1 MVSRHS
7 GATPTVDHTTAL
19 TDQNLLYYDAG
30 SGKFKS
36 RAVSSLQLTSS
47 GDTTGATDDANFA
60 SAVSQ
65 LPFGGEIRLVAN
77 QNMPFYTKTGW
88 SPPAQTI
95 SGASGG
101 GPVCIRGVGMPVL
114 KPVGAGITAISYHRT
129 SDYGAGSDH
138 WPGGYIRDV
147 VVDGTNATGASV
159 GIDAGDAFGMHI
171 RAWVKNFTGTGA
183 VGFNQVN
190 RVFFTEKCTFE
201 VQSYNCST
209 ATVISHITGAAASH
223 EYNHYD
229 IVVYATGLDGSGN
242 SLNQTGI
249 VNKDSLGGCLLRI
262 RGNMIP
268 TTATSG
274 APTGN
279 AAMLSCIGSNAIIY
293 RSQIYARV
301 EVNRYSGT
309 GSVNPYAYFSD
320 GSGIVQHVDGQ
331 FGVAHSESRIQTNGA
346 EFSFGGDIPI
356 SQFPGWPATGAWA
369 AARPGSTVTAPASGS
384 LWKNLGPDAVVAID
398 SGAGTTGIQLNGRGT
413 GLTSGPFFVSAG
425 STLKIFWSGSAPTV
439 NFVNARQA

>member
-1 MVSRHS
+1 LGTVTL
-7 GATPTVDHTTAL
+7 TP
-19 TDQNLLYYDAG
+19 
-30 SGKFKS
+30 
-36 RAVSSLQLTSS
+36 S
-47 GDTTGATDDANFA
+47 GDTTGTTDDTNFA
-60 SAVSQ
+60 SAVSA
-65 LPFGGEIRLVAN
+65 LPAGGEIRLVAN
-77 QNMPFYTKTGW
+77 FNTPFYTKTGW
-88 SPPAQTI
+88 MVPAQTVP
-95 SGASGG
+95 GTSGG
-101 GPVCIRGVGMPVL
+101 GPVCIQGVGQPVL
-114 KPVGAGITAISYHRT
+114 MPVGAAITAISYHRT
-129 SDYGAGSDH
+129 SNYAGGADH
-138 WPGGYIRDV
+138 WPGGYIRDI

-190 RVFFTEKCTFE
+190 RVFFTEKSTFE
-201 VQSYNCST
+201 VQSYNNAT
-209 ATVISHITGAAASH
+209 AMVLGHISPGSNSH
-223 EYNHYD
+223 EYNNYD
-229 IVVYATGLDGSGN
+229 IVVYATGLDASGN
-242 SLNQTGI
+242 SLNQNGI

-301 EVNRYSGT
+301 EVNSYSGT
-309 GSVNPYAYFSD
+309 GSVAPYAYFSD
-320 GSGIVQHVDGQ
+320 GNGIVQHVDGQ
-331 FGVAHSESRIQTNGA
+331 LGVAHGLSGVHTNGA
-346 EFSFGGDIPI
+346 EFTFGGDIPI
-356 SQFPGWPATGAWA
+356 SQFPGWPATGGWA
-369 AARPGSTVTAPASGS
+369 AATPGSTVRAPASGS
-384 LWKNLGPDAVVAID
+384 LWTNLGPDAVVAVD
-398 SGAGTTGIQLNGRGT
+398 PRAGTTGIQLNGRGT